1 MLHHL
6 FPPFNHNR
14 IHSTEVY
21 TVYYSEIYKNRE
33 NEPWERPA
41 FSVVHNDFHLTKS
54 FTRTDGVPWKHPA
67 TRYDRATH
75 PARWEGEHHL
85 WRGWWFQARKPQP
98 ERVSGIAQH
107 SYCSLGLFSVWMLC
121 KYWVELLKTSH
132 LLQTKEKKRTQ
143 NVWVWLWKWIP
154 WNPLEYP
161 IINIA
166 GGVLGRT
173 SPLIFSVDHL
183 EINWLLF
190 SWVGFWCLM

>member
-33 NEPWERPA
+33 NKPLERPA

-132 LLQTKEKKRTQ
+132 LLQTKEKKKDPE
-143 NVWVWLWKWIP
+143 NLWVWLWKWRKMDSMKPSGIS
-154 WNPLEYP
+154 NY
-161 IINIA
+161 
-166 GGVLGRT
+166 
-173 SPLIFSVDHL
+173 
-183 EINWLLF
+183 
-190 SWVGFWCLM
+190 